1 MITEG
6 ILYTHRSSNIQIYL
20 HQKANTYVLN
30 EYTHAHTY
38 SPNNTTM
45 HTNARKQRM
54 TKTLKFSQD
63 EEGRIYLALQHVLSQ
78 YLKQHPQSSNFF
90 TSELLEPYTEES
102 DFSACLETVFAYS
115 LFTLKSL
122 HAFLQTMHIAC
133 TYAEVHQK
141 VITFTPSHFSS

>member
-20 HQKANTYVLN
+20 YQHENTYVLN
-30 EYTHAHTY
+30 EYILANTH

-54 TKTLKFSQD
+54 TKTLKFAQD
-63 EEGRIYLALQHVLSQ
+63 EEERIYLALQHVLSQ

-90 TSELLEPYTEES
+90 TSELLAPYTEES
-102 DFSACLETVFAYS
+102 HFSACLETVFAYS